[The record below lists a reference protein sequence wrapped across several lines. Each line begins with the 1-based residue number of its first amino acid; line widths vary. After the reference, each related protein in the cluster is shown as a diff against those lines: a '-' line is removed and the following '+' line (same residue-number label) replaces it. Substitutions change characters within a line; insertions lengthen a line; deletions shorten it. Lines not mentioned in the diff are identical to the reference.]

1 MRCQIY
7 FTNIIWSVG
16 IDLYL
21 NIGGG
26 WLSINTRYRTEHIQ
40 YLVPQ
45 HIVCSQSSK
54 LVHIQHIV
62 AQYIVY
68 NVCKC

>member
-1 MRCQIY
+1 MTY
-7 FTNIIWSVG
+7 
-16 IDLYL
+16 LYL
-21 NIGGG
+21 NYGGG
-26 WLSINTRYRTEHIQ
+26 WLSINFSIGTEHIQ

-54 LVHIQHIV
+54 TVHIQHIM

-68 NVCKC
+68 NVCKCKSGVYVYVL